1 MQVSGNS
8 KQRKGRSFMC
18 AKKTSEL
25 PAFLF
30 HQGTNY
36 FAYKYLGLHFTANK
50 AVFRVWAPN
59 ADTVSVCGDFNCWN
73 TSESPMQRVTD
84 MGIWEVKLPR
94 DSVSLGQKYKFA
106 ITHNGKTVLKAD
118 PYALHSETLENT
130 ASIVS
135 TLPDYTWDDKSWFA
149 HRRKSIKVTDKAKF
163 ACPINIYELHLA
175 SWRTRDGKSNV
186 NGDAYLNYREI
197 ADLLV
202 PYVKQMGYTHVELL
216 PITEYPYDG
225 SWGYQ
230 VCSYFSPTSRF
241 GSPEDLMYFVDTM
254 HKNGIGV
261 ILDWVPAH
269 FPKDEHGLYKF
280 DGTRL
285 YEYQGDDRVENA
297 GWGTRYFDV
306 ARNEV
311 QCFLISSALFWIE
324 KYHIDGLR
332 IDAVASMLYLDF
344 DRRPGEWF
352 PNTYGENKNLE
363 SIAFLRKL
371 NTEVLSRHPDVM
383 MIAEESTDWAKIT
396 APPSEGGLGFN
407 FKWNMGW
414 ANDMYEY
421 VSTDPLFRKYKH
433 SKLNFSMMYAFSE
446 NFILPVSHD
455 EVVHGK
461 YSLID
466 KMYGSYDDKFKGV
479 KLFMAHMTAHP
490 GKKMMFMGCEYG
502 QFREWDYENQLEWFM
517 LDYPKHKDLLNY
529 SAAINHFYLQND
541 PFWLDD
547 FSWNGFRW
555 LIADEADRNLIAY
568 QRFGTKGKSIV
579 CVFNFS
585 GSDIIDYPISL
596 PADKNKVTGEST
608 WRCVFFSEDKQYG
621 GSSDTPAPIVF
632 KDGQGSVTIPA
643 LSAAYFVKGA
653 KNEVNI

>member
-1 MQVSGNS
+1 
-8 KQRKGRSFMC
+8 MC

-36 FAYKYLGLHFTANK
+36 FAYKHLGLHFTANK

-59 ADTVSVCGDFNCWN
+59 ADKVSVSGDFNCWD
-73 TSESPMQRVTD
+73 TSAAPMQKVTD
-84 MGIWEVKLPR
+84 MGIWEAKLPR
-94 DSVSLGQKYKFA
+94 ASVSLGQKYKFA

-118 PYALHSETLENT
+118 PYAFRSETLGNT

-135 TLPDYTWDDKSWFA
+135 ALPNYAWDDRSWFA
-149 HRRKSIKVTDKAKF
+149 HRRKTIKVTDKAKF

-269 FPKDEHGLYKF
+269 FPKDEHGLYRF

-285 YEYQGDDRVENA
+285 YEYQGNDRVENA

-344 DRRPGEWF
+344 DKKPGEWV
-352 PNTYGENKNLE
+352 PNADGDNKNLE
-363 SIAFLRKL
+363 AIAFLRKL

-383 MIAEESTDWAKIT
+383 MIAEESTAWSKIT
-396 APPSEGGLGFN
+396 SPPSEGGLGFN

-414 ANDMYEY
+414 ANDMYDY
-421 VSTDPLFRKYKH
+421 VATDPLFRKYKH

-461 YSLID
+461 FSLID
-466 KMYGSYDDKFKGV
+466 KMYGSYEDKFKGI

-490 GKKMMFMGCEYG
+490 GKKMTFMGCEYG

-517 LDYPKHKDLLNY
+517 LDYPKHRELLNY

-541 PFWLDD
+541 PLWLDD

-555 LIADEADRNLIAY
+555 LVADEADRNLLAY
-568 QRFGTKGKSIV
+568 QRFGSKGQSIV

-585 GSDIIDYPISL
+585 GADITGYPISL
-596 PADKNKVTGEST
+596 PADKNNVSGEST

-632 KDGQGSVTIPA
+632 NNGHGSVNIPA

-653 KNEVNI
+653 KNETNI

>member
-1 MQVSGNS
+1 
-8 KQRKGRSFMC
+8 MC

-59 ADTVSVCGDFNCWN
+59 AEGISVVGDFNGWDFYAA
-73 TSESPMQRVTD
+73 PMQRITD

-94 DSVSLGQKYKFA
+94 SSVSIGQKYKFA
-106 ITHNGKTVLKAD
+106 INRNGKTVLKSD
-118 PYALHSETLENT
+118 PYAFYSETLGNT
-130 ASIVS
+130 ASIAYS
-135 TLPDYTWDDKSWFA
+135 LPDYGWNDKTWFA
-149 HRRKSIKVTDKAKF
+149 HRRKTIKVTDKTKF

-197 ADLLV
+197 ADLLI

-230 VCSYFSPTSRF
+230 VCSYFAPTSRF

-254 HKNGIGV
+254 HQNGIGV

-269 FPKDEHGLYKF
+269 FPKDEHGLYRF
-280 DGTRL
+280 DGSRL
-285 YEYQGDDRVENA
+285 YEYQGNDRVENP

-311 QCFLISSALFWIE
+311 QCFLISSALFWLE

-344 DRRPGEWF
+344 EKKPEEWV
-352 PNTYGENKNLE
+352 PNEYGDNKNIE
-363 SIAFLRKL
+363 AIAFLRKL

-383 MIAEESTDWAKIT
+383 MIAEESTSWSKIT
-396 APPSEGGLGFN
+396 APVYEDGLGFN

-414 ANDMYEY
+414 ANDMYDY
-421 VSTDPLFRKYKH
+421 VATDPLFRKYKH

-461 YSLID
+461 FSLID
-466 KMYGSYDDKFKGV
+466 KMHGSYEDKFKGA

-490 GKKMMFMGCEYG
+490 GKKMTFMGCEYG

-517 LDYPKHKDLLNY
+517 LDYPKHRDLLNY

-541 PFWLDD
+541 PLWFDD

-555 LIADEADRNLIAY
+555 LVADEADRNLLAY
-568 QRFGTKGKSIV
+568 QRFGSKGQSII

-585 GSDIIDYPISL
+585 GADITDYPLSL
-596 PADKNKVTGEST
+596 PEDKNKTKGESS
-608 WRCVFFSEDKQYG
+608 WKCVFFSEDKQYG
-621 GSSDTPAPIVF
+621 GSSDTPRSIVF
-632 KDGQGSVTIPA
+632 KDGHGSVTIPA
-643 LSAAYFVKGA
+643 LSAAYFVKGE
-653 KNEVNI
+653 KNEVKI